1 MASATVE
8 QSKDG
13 NNRVGPICPRLIA
26 QQAKGGGCGYGRGGG
41 YQNGTDRGGGYGSPG
56 SPYGQNWRTNT
67 PATAGEIGGRG
78 RVGRGRGRGNGRRGG
93 KENRANKAGNP
104 PAAAEAAQ
112 PLKLRTPE
120 AADRSTASRSPK
132 WRDRTRV
139 PKEPPWILNFFTA
152 ITTHR
157 IALCV
162 H

>member
-1 MASATVE
+1 MGTTLSVPSALASLLSKQREGAAATAAAADTKMVPTAE
-8 QSKDG
+8 G
-13 NNRVGPICPRLIA
+13 ATAPPVPRT
-26 QQAKGGGCGYGRGGG
+26 AK
-41 YQNGTDRGGGYGSPG
+41 
-56 SPYGQNWRTNT
+56 NWRTNT

-104 PAAAEAAQ
+104 PAAAAAAQ